1 MISVR
6 ENNKSAYESLKA
18 TLGYT
23 NPMQAPKL
31 TKVTI
36 SAGIGSFKDKKKI
49 DVVVDRLT
57 KITGQK
63 PVKKG
68 AKLSI
73 AAFKVR
79 QGDPV
84 GVQITLHGNRMIDFL
99 DRLINVALPRT
110 KDFRGIPVSSIDA
123 MGNYTLGIKE
133 HTIFPET
140 SDEDLRDV
148 FGFAITV
155 GTTARSKE
163 EAKAFFEHLGFP
175 FSKLSKEELQGKK
188 VKKEKPKKEKA
199 EKAA

>member
-6 ENNKSAYESLKA
+6 EKNKSAYESLKGQF
-18 TLGYT
+18 GYT

-31 TKVTI
+31 TKVTV
-36 SAGIGSFKDKKKI
+36 SAGVGSFKDKKKI
-49 DVVVDRLT
+49 DIVIDRLT
-57 KITGQK
+57 KISGQK

-68 AKLSI
+68 AKMSI

-84 GVQITLHGNRMIDFL
+84 GVQITLLGGRMYDFL

-110 KDFRGIPVSSIDA
+110 KDFRGIPVSSIDT
-123 MGNYTLGIKE
+123 MGNYNLGIKE

-140 SDEDLRDV
+140 SDEDLKDI
-148 FGFAITV
+148 FGFGFTV
-155 GTTARSKE
+155 GTTAKNKE

-188 VKKEKPKKEKA
+188 VKKDKPKKEKA
-199 EKAA
+199 AA